1 MSKINKKSIG
11 ITYTNAEIEK
21 YIRGRDKLT
30 ILNKAMKKYD
40 IGLQRGYLFLDDK
53 VIDYYV
59 EEKGNFINILKI
71 NKLIW
76 RLKECYQL

>member
-1 MSKINKKSIG
+1 MARINKKSIA

-30 ILNKAMKKYD
+30 LLNKCMKRYD

-59 EEKGNFINILKI
+59 EEKGQCINIIIQNLYDK
-71 NKLIW
+71 
-76 RLKECYQL
+76 Y

>member
-1 MSKINKKSIG
+1 MAKINKKSIG

-30 ILNKAMKKYD
+30 LLNKAMKKYD
-40 IGLQRGYLFLDDK
+40 IGLQRGYIFLNDK

-59 EEKGNFINILKI
+59 EEKGNFINIIIQNL
-71 NKLIW
+71 
-76 RLKECYQL
+76 YDVY

>member
-59 EEKGNFINILKI
+59 EEKGNFINIIIQNLYDK
-71 NKLIW
+71 
-76 RLKECYQL
+76 Y

>member
-30 ILNKAMKKYD
+30 ILNKAMKNMISD
-40 IGLQRGYLFLDDK
+40 F
-53 VIDYYV
+53 
-59 EEKGNFINILKI
+59 
-71 NKLIW
+71 
-76 RLKECYQL
+76 KEDTSF

>member
-1 MSKINKKSIG
+1 MTKINKKTIG

-21 YIRGRDKLT
+21 YIRGRYKLT
-30 ILNKAMKKYD
+30 LLNKCMKRYD

-59 EEKGNFINILKI
+59 EEKDNFINIIIQNLYDK
-71 NKLIW
+71 
-76 RLKECYQL
+76 Y